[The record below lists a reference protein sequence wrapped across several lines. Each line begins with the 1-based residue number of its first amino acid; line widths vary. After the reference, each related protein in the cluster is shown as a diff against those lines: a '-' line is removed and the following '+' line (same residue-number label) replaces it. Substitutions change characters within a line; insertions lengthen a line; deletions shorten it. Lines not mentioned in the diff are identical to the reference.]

1 MESYTAKYVKIA
13 RGYMGQ
19 IIEWPEVVTEG
30 SNLEECREM
39 LRDALS
45 EMIAAYRQ
53 MGKPIPRAATLFE
66 QFSVDVDSVHQT
78 A

>member
-1 MESYTAKYVKIA
+1 MESYTAKYIKIA

-39 LRDALS
+39 LRDALA
-45 EMIAAYRQ
+45 EMIAAAKMLGPQSTCRKA
-53 MGKPIPRAATLFE
+53 GDEVNVRPKR
-66 QFSVDVDSVHQT
+66 V
-78 A
+78 